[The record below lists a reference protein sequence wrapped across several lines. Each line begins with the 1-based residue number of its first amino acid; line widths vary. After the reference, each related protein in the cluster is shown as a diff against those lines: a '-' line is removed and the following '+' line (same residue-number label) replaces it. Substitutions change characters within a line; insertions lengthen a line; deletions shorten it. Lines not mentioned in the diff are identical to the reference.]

1 MRLIWTAESLNKLIE
16 IENFIAEDNPTAAI
30 DFIEYL
36 ITQAETILDN
46 PLSGRVVPEFSNIE
60 IRELIRNNYRIVYRV
75 KNDAIEI
82 LTIFEAHRLIRR
94 VDILKRG

>member
-1 MRLIWTAESLNKLIE
+1 MKLIWTAESLNKLIE
-16 IENFIAEDNPTAAI
+16 IENFIAEDNPAAAI
-30 DFIEYL
+30 DFVEYL
-36 ITQAETILDN
+36 IVQSETILDN
-46 PLSGRVVPEFSNIE
+46 PLSGRVVPEFSNID

-75 KNDAIEI
+75 QNDCIEI